1 MNLGNT
7 IHIAIRAIFTNKSRS
22 LLTMLG
28 VIIGVC
34 AVILLMAIGNG
45 LQVYITRQFDELGAN
60 TISVMPGNLFGD
72 SEGGGF
78 GSEESQIA
86 ALATN
91 KLRFSDVR
99 DIQRLESIKDATPL
113 MIGSTTISFQGV
125 NKKRSVLGAL
135 PSYEII
141 LNTKAEKGEF
151 FSDADNDGGKRV
163 VVLGSKLA
171 DDLFGQSDPVGKT
184 VRVNG
189 QAFHVRGV
197 AEKKGSS
204 FGGPSFDDYIYMPYT
219 TYVDLFG
226 DVKVTRIAAQA
237 ASKEDVPRAISDIKK
252 TLGKRLKSDEFTVI
266 ETTDILKVIN
276 QILGVLTLGLG
287 GIAAISLVVGGIGIM
302 NIMLVSV
309 TERTREI
316 GLRKALGATPNII
329 LLQFLI
335 ESSLLSVFGGMIGVG
350 LAIVFSL
357 IINQFFPAVVD
368 ISAIALAFGV
378 SAAIGIIFGV
388 APARRAS
395 KLSPIE
401 ALRYE

>member
-1 MNLGNT
+1 MNVTNT
-7 IHIAIRAIFTNKSRS
+7 AKIAVHAIFTNKSRS
-22 LLTMLG
+22 FLTMLG

-45 LQVYITRQFDELGAN
+45 LQEYITGQFDALGAN
-60 TISVMPGNLFGD
+60 MISVIPGNIFN
-72 SEGGGF
+72 EGGGF
-78 GSEESQIA
+78 GGEESQIA

-99 DIQRLESIKDATPL
+99 DIQRLDGIKDASPI
-113 MIGSTTISFQGV
+113 MIGVTTVSFQNV
-125 NKKRSVLGAL
+125 TKKRSVLGAL
-135 PSYEII
+135 PSYEHI
-141 LNTKAEKGEF
+141 LNTKVKTGEF
-151 FSDADNDGGKRV
+151 FTSADNDGAKRV
-163 VVLGSKLA
+163 VVFGSKLA
-171 DDLFGQSDPVGKT
+171 TDLFGTADPIGKT

-197 AEKKGSS
+197 AEEKGSS

-226 DVKVTRIAAQA
+226 DTKVTRIAVQA
-237 ASKEDVPRAISDIKK
+237 TSKDEVPHAIESIKK
-252 TLGKRLKSDEFTVI
+252 TLGKRLKSDDFSVI

-276 QILGVLTLGLG
+276 QILNVLTLGLG
-287 GIAAISLVVGGIGIM
+287 SIAAISLVVGGIGIM

-316 GLRKALGATPNII
+316 GLRKALGATPNTI

-335 ESSLLSVFGGMIGVG
+335 ESSMLSVIGGMIGVG
-350 LAIVFSL
+350 IAVLFSL
-357 IINQFFPAVVD
+357 IIDRFFPASVNFTSV
-368 ISAIALAFGV
+368 ALAFGV

-388 APARRAS
+388 APAKRAS
-395 KLSPIE
+395 ELSPIE